1 MPSLAQGLG
10 STLGMACMLSL
21 PPQVSQSLVIDVVES
36 NLELEIAMTGTL
48 PREFLVDAME

>member
-1 MPSLAQGLG
+1 
-10 STLGMACMLSL
+10 MLSL